1 MNVTKKKYRYIEEGY
16 GIEEMRKE
24 NARWFSELN
33 FARDEQLFL
42 NDLVK
47 AQTVLLTDA
56 TIFEESKGVVIEI
69 LHWEKEI
76 ISLMKQVQ
84 AHQNRLEIMLD
95 GSDRPVMETA
105 YVETH
110 KKLLSDVDHYMAE
123 YRTVK
128 RKLFDLVSRI
138 MKKDKQKRL
147 LT

>member
-1 MNVTKKKYRYIEEGY
+1 MNAIKKKYQYIDWY
-16 GIEEMRKE
+16 SPEEMHEE
-24 NARWFSELN
+24 NAKWFSELN

-56 TIFEESKGVVIEI
+56 AVFEESKTLVTEI
-69 LHWEKEI
+69 LNREKEI
-76 ISLMKQVQ
+76 VSLMKQVQ

-95 GSDRPVMETA
+95 EPDQIIMEKA
-105 YVETH
+105 YTETH
-110 KKLLSDVDHYMAE
+110 RELLLAVDRYLSE

-138 MKKDKQKRL
+138 MKKDKQNRL